1 MRTLAD
7 IKRDHQEALEGVER
21 TRTEYESLVAQGSK
35 VDDVLLNIRFKN
47 QGFSAKVAELE
58 KEATES
64 IQIGHVYEI
73 DLKSINIPHAKY
85 FWRVYGKKTKYLD
98 IERVGPV
105 IEGEPVPDKTTIK
118 AINLKVIEDEVG
130 QDLNDLSDL
139 GF

>member
-1 MRTLAD
+1 MRDLAT
-7 IKRDHQEALEGVER
+7 IKRDHQEALAGVER
-21 TRTEYESLVAQGSK
+21 TRKEYEALEAQGSQ
-35 VDDVLLNIRFKN
+35 VDGVYLAIRHEN
-47 QGFSAKVAELE
+47 HTYAAQMLYLE
-58 KEATES
+58 KEATDS

-73 DLKSINIPHAKY
+73 DLTEAKIPHAKY
-85 FWRVYGKKTKYLD
+85 FWRVYDKKTKYVD